1 MHSESLL
8 STLPME
14 AAPLPPTAP
23 RPRTAASGVAARTRL
38 FAGILRHSPWDA
50 LLISLAVAHG
60 IVLLVFPFAPVIALG
75 VWWNSNSIAHHFIHT
90 PFFRRRTLNTLFSLY
105 LSVLLGIPQTLWRD
119 RHLAHHAGV
128 ARAVRLSPPLGIET
142 ILVLVLWGL
151 LLVVAPRF
159 FLMVYVPGYA
169 AGLALCFLHGYYE
182 HVRGTISHYGSV
194 YNRLFFNDGYHVEH
208 HASPGTHWK
217 RLPRQVDPSATSS
230 RWPAVL
236 RWLDAFSLE
245 GLERLVLR
253 RPTLQ
258 RFVLNRHERAFRAL
272 LADLPPI
279 EHVGIV
285 GGGLFPRTALILQKL
300 LPEAQLVVID
310 ASEENIEL
318 AKENVNGRV
327 EFIHGWYD
335 PSQHN
340 GFDLVV
346 IPLSLIGDREA
357 IYGQPPAPAVLVH
370 DWLWRRRGQS
380 RLVSIFLLKRLN
392 LVRR

>member
-23 RPRTAASGVAARTRL
+23 RPRAANSGAAARTRL

-50 LLISLAVAHG
+50 LLILLAVIHG
-60 IVLLVFPFAPVIALG
+60 LVLVWLPIAPVIALG
-75 VWWNSNSIAHHFIHT
+75 VWWNSNTIAHHFIHT
-90 PFFRRRTLNTLFSLY
+90 PFFRSRALNTAFALY

-119 RHLAHHAGV
+119 RHLAHHAGIS
-128 ARAVRLSPPLGIET
+128 RSPRVSPQLLVESA
-142 ILVLVLWGL
+142 LVLGLWAT
-151 LLVVAPRF
+151 LLVLAPTF
-159 FLMVYVPGYA
+159 FLTVYLPGYA
-169 AGLALCFLHGYYE
+169 VGLVLCFLHGYYE
-182 HVRGTISHYGSV
+182 HVRGTISHHGGL
-194 YNRLFFNDGYHVEH
+194 YNCLFFNDGYHVEH
-208 HASPGTHWK
+208 HASPGTHWT
-217 RLPRQVDPSATSS
+217 RLPRQVEAGATSS

-258 RFVLNRHERAFRAL
+258 RFVLNRHERAFRTL

-285 GGGLFPRTALILQKL
+285 GGGLFPRTVLILQKL
-300 LPEAQLVVID
+300 LPEAQLVVVD
-310 ASEENIEL
+310 ANEANLEV
-318 AKENVNGRV
+318 AKERVNARV
-327 EFIHGWYD
+327 QFIHGWYD
-335 PSQHN
+335 PSRHN
-340 GFDLVV
+340 GFDLVI
-346 IPLSLIGDREA
+346 IPLSLMGDREA
-357 IYGQPPAPAVLVH
+357 IYEQPPAPAVLVH
-370 DWLWRRRGQS
+370 DWLWRRRGES
-380 RLVSIFLLKRLN
+380 RIVSILLLKRLN